1 MYRERVAYH
10 ESVEEELKRNLESQV
25 DVVLRME
32 EERLMLLKEGK
43 EVKERENKV
52 RDENKRMR
60 ERIEQVETELEG
72 LQVQIKEQMSMMQQ
86 SDSVT
91 TEDEKENKNVMN
103 RVKPAPSKNTSTIKK
118 PVKKATSTLKFQPA
132 LSKAGPLA
140 DTSAISTT

>member
-10 ESVEEELKRNLESQV
+10 ESVEEELKRNLESHV
-25 DVVLRME
+25 DVVLKME

-43 EVKERENKV
+43 EVKERENRV

-86 SDSVT
+86 SDAVT
-91 TEDEKENKNVMN
+91 TEDEKENKNVVN
-103 RVKPAPSKNTSTIKK
+103 RVKACTVKEYKHYKETSKEGDIH
-118 PVKKATSTLKFQPA
+118 A
-132 LSKAGPLA
+132 
-140 DTSAISTT
+140 